1 MSNCKRTFFA
11 EFAAARQGAIAPLF
25 ALSIIAMA
33 GAVGLVV
40 DGARMYS
47 LKSHLQNSV
56 DAAVLA
62 TAKRAARD
70 PSADLA
76 SVFTTFFNASSPA
89 DHSSVIGS
97 IAVTRTGNLIDA
109 SVTANLP
116 MTFMQLFGT
125 NSVAIPAS
133 SSAEFGTG
141 DLELVLALDN
151 TASMAGV
158 KINTLKTAAQSLVDT
173 LSRSATT
180 PDKLRVGV
188 VPFAKYVN
196 VGLANRSASW
206 LNVANDWTETVNSC
220 GDTYPNATYT
230 NCRNVTQ
237 ACVVDGLPSSCTSQV
252 CDYNPGPAVYKCTTN
267 SWQHTWNGCVYSR
280 SSPLNVTDGTYS
292 SRIPGKMDEWCSQ
305 PLTPLT
311 SDRQTIRDA
320 INAMTPDGDTYIP
333 EGVMWGWR
341 LLSPQA
347 PFDQSKFGGG
357 TRVNRIL
364 VLMTDGV
371 NSASP
376 TPDGHNGTDTVAA
389 NQTTLDA
396 CNNAKADGI
405 TIMAV
410 AFQVTDTTIKNVLQT
425 CASNNGYF
433 YDATDSSQLVAS
445 FDAIGQQLVNLRLK
459 K

>member
-1 MSNCKRTFFA
+1 MFKD
-11 EFAAARQGAIAPLF
+11 FAASRSGAIAPLF

-40 DGARMYS
+40 DGARMFS
-47 LKSHLQNSV
+47 VKSHLQNSV

-62 TAKRAARD
+62 TARRAAND
-70 PSADLA
+70 PSADLTN
-76 SVFTTFFNASSPA
+76 VFKTFFNASTPA
-89 DHSSVIGS
+89 EHSAVIGS
-97 IAVTRTGNLIDA
+97 IAVTKTGNLIDA
-109 SVTANLP
+109 SVSADLP
-116 MTFMQLFGT
+116 MTFMQLLGT
-125 NSVAIPAS
+125 RSVTIPAS

-151 TASMAGV
+151 TASMAGT
-158 KINTLKTAAQSLVDT
+158 KIDTLKTAARSLVDT
-173 LSRSATT
+173 LSRSATRA
-180 PDKLRVGV
+180 DKLRVGV
-188 VPFAKYVN
+188 VPFSKYVN
-196 VGLANRSASW
+196 VGMANRSASW
-206 LNVANDWTETVNSC
+206 LSVANDWTETINSC

-237 ACVVDGLPSSCTSQV
+237 ACIVDGLPSSCTSQA
-252 CDYNPGPAVYKCTTN
+252 CDYNPGRAVYQCQ
-267 SWQHTWNGCVYSR
+267 SYQVQHTWNGCVYSR
-280 SSPLNVTDGTYS
+280 SSPLNVTDGTYT

-320 INAMTPDGDTYIP
+320 INAMTPAGDTFIP

-347 PFDQSKFGGG
+347 PFEESHFGG
-357 TRVNRIL
+357 NQRISRFL

-371 NSASP
+371 NSVSP
-376 TPDGHNGTDTVAA
+376 TPDGHDGNDTVAA
-389 NQTTLDA
+389 NQITLDA
-396 CNNAKADGI
+396 CSNAKADGI
-405 TIMAV
+405 TILTV
-410 AFQVTDTTIKNVLQT
+410 AFQVTDATIKSVLQT
-425 CASNNGYF
+425 CASNGGFF
-433 YDATDSSQLVAS
+433 YDAADSSQLIAS